1 MAFWIQSGECI
12 LLNHIKD
19 EAFIHWCWGQEEVG
33 YTHIYEAVSYSANK
47 AAEESKAPI
56 LFMKID

>member
-1 MAFWIQSGECI
+1 M
-12 LLNHIKD
+12 LNHIKD
-19 EAFIHWCWGQEEVG
+19 KAFIRWCREQEEVE
-33 YTHIYEAVSYSANK
+33 YTHIYKAVFYSANK